1 MIKLIVFH
9 KIDIMLV
16 HIGNSLNVFGLGK
29 LCGGLAVNIKI
40 CKLALA
46 LLVKSCVRDIHAFY
60 RCGVGN
66 ICADAEALS
75 FLYKQERTCCHENG
89 DNICC
94 NALQDMSE
102 APVAHHME
110 HKVNY
115 GCDYKHGNYL

>member
-1 MIKLIVFH
+1 
-9 KIDIMLV
+9 MLV
-16 HIGNSLNVFGLGK
+16 HIGNSLNVFELGK

-75 FLYKQERTCCHENG
+75 FLYKQERTCCHEMVITYAAMPFR
-89 DNICC
+89 ICPKPLLRTTW
-94 NALQDMSE
+94 NTR
-102 APVAHHME
+102 
-110 HKVNY
+110 
-115 GCDYKHGNYL
+115 